1 MPWSFMAIKT
11 SRYSLTASVGSGVAL
26 AEVTGGASGNFGE
39 WSAMNALD
47 GIVQLSVVALR
58 LVIRVLTRSRKRA
71 EYAVL
76 SPTRATLNNAALER
90 RIFIASLGKSCPP
103 LRNRFTRTHP
113 LHWP

>member
-58 LVIRVLTRSRKRA
+58 LVIRVLTRSRKLA
-71 EYAVL
+71 EWRMTF
-76 SPTRATLNNAALER
+76 PHQEATSNNAALER
-90 RIFIASLGKSCPP
+90 RIFIPSLGKSCPP

-113 LHWP
+113 L